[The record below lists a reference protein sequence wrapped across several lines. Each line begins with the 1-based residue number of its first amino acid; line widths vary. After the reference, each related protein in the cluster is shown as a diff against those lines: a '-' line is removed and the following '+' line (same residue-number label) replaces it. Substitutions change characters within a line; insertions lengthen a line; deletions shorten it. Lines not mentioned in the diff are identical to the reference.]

1 MIGFGLVGVA
11 AGKACGG
18 DIFTPAG
25 FGPEHVLT
33 MSGMS
38 IEEARNLFVLR
49 CAALAA
55 DFLLSRHITHR

>member
-38 IEEARNLFVLR
+38 IEEARNLLFFDALR
-49 CAALAA
+49 
-55 DFLLSRHITHR
+55 LLLTFC

>member
-25 FGPEHVLT
+25 FGREHVLT

-38 IEEARNLFVLR
+38 IEEARNLLFFDALR
-49 CAALAA
+49 L
-55 DFLLSRHITHR
+55 LLTSLSRHITHR

>member
-11 AGKACGG
+11 AGKACRG

-38 IEEARNLFVLR
+38 IEEARNLLFFDALR
-49 CAALAA
+49 
-55 DFLLSRHITHR
+55 LLLTFC